1 MVRRKI
7 IWSPRSEIDLYQI
20 LEFYG
25 KRNGNYNYSKSIY
38 TRIRRSVLVLKQF
51 PGIGAQTDI
60 KNIKN
65 LILGDFSV
73 FYRIKEYSIEI
84 VAVWDNKQN
93 PENLKLK

>member
-25 KRNGNYNYSKSIY
+25 KRNGNYNYSRNIYARIRKSI
-38 TRIRRSVLVLKQF
+38 LVLKHF

-60 KNIKN
+60 ENIKN

-73 FYRIKEYSIEI
+73 FYRIKENTIEI
-84 VAVWDNKQN
+84 VAVWDGKQN
-93 PENLKLK
+93 PDNLNLK